1 MQITHNGKKY
11 KIPASISEITLKQV
25 IDFQSKYGN
34 ELEEFQKSI
43 DKDDELE
50 NFEISMD
57 IACKSVSFFSG
68 IPLDEIY
75 KTDLNQIASI
85 YFNIISPIF
94 QSQEERELR
103 DCYYFKNDLWT
114 ISSPELTYN
123 NSMSFNEMILGKEIT
138 NDLQKFAIGRYDA
151 LQRLCAIYFRKV
163 DVDDKIE
170 KFDEEWMQEGSE
182 RMQMMLDLSMD
193 IVLDV
198 AFFLQSSMSIW
209 IKHSRSLE
217 SQKEEKDQI

>member
-1 MQITHNGKKY
+1 MQLTHNGKKY

-34 ELEEFQKSI
+34 ELEEFQKNVAQ
-43 DKDDELE
+43 DDELS

-68 IPLDEIY
+68 IPLEEIY

-103 DCYYFKNDLWT
+103 EVYYFADDLWT
-114 ISSPELTYN
+114 IESPELTFN

-170 KFDEEWMQEGSE
+170 KFDETFTQEDGE
-182 RMQMMLDLSMD
+182 RMLMMLDLSMD

-217 SQKEEKDQI
+217 SQKEEKDQT

>member
-11 KIPASISEITLKQV
+11 NIPASISEITLKQV
-25 IDFQSKYGN
+25 IDFQSKHGN

-50 NFEISMD
+50 NFEIAMD

-68 IPLDEIY
+68 IPLEEIY
-75 KTDLNQIASI
+75 QTDLNQITSI
-85 YFNIISPIF
+85 YFNVISPIF
-94 QSQEERELR
+94 QPQEERELKKE
-103 DCYYFKNDLWT
+103 YLFNDGFWT
-114 ISSPELTYN
+114 IESPELTFN
-123 NSMSFNEMILGKEIT
+123 NSMSFNELIIGKEIT
-138 NDLQKFAIGRYDA
+138 KDLQKFAIGKYEA

-163 DVDDKIE
+163 DADDKIE
-170 KFDEEWMQEGSE
+170 NFNEEWMQEGSE
-182 RMQMMLDLSMD
+182 RIEIMAELTMD

>member
-34 ELEEFQKSI
+34 ELEEFQKNV

-103 DCYYFKNDLWT
+103 DCYYFKDDLWT

-138 NDLQKFAIGRYDA
+138 NDLQKFSIGRYDA
-151 LQRLCAIYFRKV
+151 LHRLCAIYFRKV

-170 KFDEEWMQEGSE
+170 KFDEAFTQDDGD
-182 RMQMMLDLSMD
+182 RMQMMLDLTMD

-198 AFFLQSSMSIW
+198 AFFLQSSMSTW
-209 IKHSRSLE
+209 IKHFQSSE
-217 SQKEEKDQI
+217 NQEVEKDQI